1 MKGGVT
7 MSKMKVMF
15 QTPEEINHFVN
26 IVNMYPFD
34 MDMEKG
40 SITVDAKS
48 ILSIMRLGV
57 KTEMMLKVYA
67 EQCTELVEDLEKYI
81 AA

>member
-7 MSKMKVMF
+7 VSEIRIMF
-15 QTPEEINHFVN
+15 QTPEEINHFIN
-26 IVNMYPFD
+26 IVNTYPFD
-34 MDMEKG
+34 MDMQKG

-48 ILSIMRLGV
+48 ILSIMSLGV

-67 EQCTELVEDLEKYI
+67 EHCTELVEDLGNYI